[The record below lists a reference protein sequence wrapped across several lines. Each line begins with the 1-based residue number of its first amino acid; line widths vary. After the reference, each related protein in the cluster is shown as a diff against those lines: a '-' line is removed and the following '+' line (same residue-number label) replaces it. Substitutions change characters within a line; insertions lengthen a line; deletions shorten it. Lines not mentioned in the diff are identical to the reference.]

1 MAVFT
6 GTDDSDILNGGSG
19 NDTLNGLGGD
29 DELIGGP
36 GADSLDG
43 GEGSDVADYRGSDA
57 GVSVNLATGEGSGGH
72 AEGDTLSGIENV
84 RGSDLGD
91 TLIGNDGDNQL
102 RGRAGADSLAG
113 GDGSD
118 RVDYRGSDA
127 GVSVNLATGEGS
139 GGHAEGDTLS
149 GFEEVRGSDHSDS
162 LTGSD
167 GDDRFI
173 GRGGNDTID
182 GGGGV
187 DMLRFDRDPWSRIE
201 DLVVDLDAG
210 TATGTW
216 NGSAFT
222 YRISNIEQVRGTS
235 VGDTLTGDAGE
246 NRLWGGG
253 GADKLDGGAG
263 SRDWVEYWS
272 SNAGVSVNLAT
283 GTGSGG
289 HAQGD
294 SISNVERIRGSSHND
309 TLIGDGGENVLR
321 GDGGADVLD
330 GGAGDDW
337 VVYSGSDAAVSINLA
352 TGVVSGGHA
361 QGDSFRNVEAVF
373 GSRWNDTLIGDEGNN
388 QLDGFRGDDVLTGGR
403 GADTFLF
410 YNEFGSPGH
419 DTITDFTDGE
429 DRISFEGWASEPSF
443 AQIRDAATEVSGGV
457 RLDLSALGGGTI
469 DVMGLSLSGLDAPDF
484 EYLTE
489 RGTAGADTL
498 NGGDRSDNLY
508 GEGGNDALLG
518 GDGDDNINGGAGN
531 DRLWGQDGDDTLDGG
546 AGSDLIFGQ
555 AGNDTIAGGDALD
568 IVLGGDG
575 DDRIRG
581 DGGND
586 GVWAEGGNDTL
597 DGGTGED
604 FLAGGTGNDSLSG
617 GDGVDYLAGEAGNDT
632 LDGGAGYDV
641 LAGGDGADRLMGGAE
656 GDTFFGQGGA
666 DVFVVAGGT
675 NWVMDFAPGSD
686 RFEISGMTETGFR
699 AAATQVG
706 DHVHVALDGGDLYLA
721 WTTLAALEG
730 VDLLA

>member
-1 MAVFT
+1 M
-6 GTDDSDILNGGSG
+6 
-19 NDTLNGLGGD
+19 
-29 DELIGGP
+29 
-36 GADSLDG
+36 
-43 GEGSDVADYRGSDA
+43 
-57 GVSVNLATGEGSGGH
+57 
-72 AEGDTLSGIENV
+72 
-84 RGSDLGD
+84 
-91 TLIGNDGDNQL
+91 
-102 RGRAGADSLAG
+102 
-113 GDGSD
+113 
-118 RVDYRGSDA
+118 
-127 GVSVNLATGEGS
+127 NLATGEGS

-162 LTGSD
+162 HTGSD

-182 GGGGV
+182 GGGGDDV
-187 DMLRFDRDPWSRIE
+187 LRFDRDPWSRIE

-216 NGSAFT
+216 DGVAFS
-222 YRISNIEQVRGTS
+222 YRISNIERVRGTS
-235 VGDTLTGDAGE
+235 VADTLTGD
-246 NRLWGGG
+246 
-253 GADKLDGGAG
+253 
-263 SRDWVEYWS
+263 S
-272 SNAGVSVNLAT
+272 
-283 GTGSGG
+283 
-289 HAQGD
+289 
-294 SISNVERIRGSSHND
+294 
-309 TLIGDGGENVLR
+309 GENVLR
-321 GDGGADVLD
+321 GNGGADVLD

-337 VVYSGSDAAVSINLA
+337 VVYAGSRAGVSVNLV
-352 TGVVSGGHA
+352 TGAVSGGHA
-361 QGDSFRNVEAVF
+361 QGNILRNMENVF
-373 GSRWNDTLIGDEGNN
+373 GSRGGDTLIGDEGNN
-388 QLDGFRGDDVLTGGR
+388 QLDGFVGDDVLTGGR

-443 AQIRDAATEVSGGV
+443 AQIRDAATEISGGV
-457 RLDLSALGGGTI
+457 RLDLSALGGGTV

-581 DGGND
+581 EGGDD

-597 DGGTGED
+597 DGDTGED

-617 GDGVDYLAGEAGNDT
+617 GDGADYLAGEAGNDT